1 MDDSLKIKL
10 EEKKSKIKSFKE
22 TLETIRRSL

>member
-1 MDDSLKIKL
+1 MEDSLKIKL
-10 EEKKSKIKSFKE
+10 EENKAQIASFKE